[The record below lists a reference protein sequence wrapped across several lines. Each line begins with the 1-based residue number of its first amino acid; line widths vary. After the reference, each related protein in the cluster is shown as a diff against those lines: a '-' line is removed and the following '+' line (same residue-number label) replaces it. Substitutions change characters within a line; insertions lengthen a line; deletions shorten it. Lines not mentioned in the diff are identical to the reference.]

1 MVLRLFT
8 ALSYSVQRTRSRNHD
23 LELPKFRNCSI
34 WETLCKRLGL
44 RYFVIR
50 LKKVIVYVIGL
61 IDNFSDKKTS
71 RPH

>member
-1 MVLRLFT
+1 M
-8 ALSYSVQRTRSRNHD
+8 
-23 LELPKFRNCSI
+23 ELPKFGTVLYGR
-34 WETLCKRLGL
+34 LCKRLGL